1 MEQRSSSLEN
11 HRAMSSGHSE
21 RRSSLPE
28 ILRKFEDKSGPARV
42 LVAEDDFLIAMQTE
56 DALSAAGLQVVGTAV
71 SAEEAIAMGMQ
82 ERPVLVVMDI
92 RLAGRHDGIDAA
104 RELFQQLNIRCIFA
118 TANDDFHNRERARP
132 YAPLG
137 WLAMPYTMTSLL
149 AAVADALILL
159 AEDRL
164 T

>member
-1 MEQRSSSLEN
+1 M
-11 HRAMSSGHSE
+11 
-21 RRSSLPE
+21 LPE
-28 ILRKFEDKSGPARV
+28 VLSRFEDKTGPARV

-71 SAEEAIAMGMQ
+71 SAEEAIAMATQ

-92 RLAGRHDGIDAA
+92 RLAGRNDGIDAA
-104 RELFQQLNIRCIFA
+104 RELFQQLKIRCIFA
-118 TANDDFHNRERARP
+118 TANDDVHNRERARP

-137 WLAMPYTMTSLL
+137 WLAKPYTMTSLL

-159 AEDRL
+159 AEDQRA
-164 T
+164 

>member
-1 MEQRSSSLEN
+1 MEQRSSSSDN
-11 HRAMSSGHSE
+11 HSE
-21 RRSSLPE
+21 RRSLLPE
-28 ILRKFEDKSGPARV
+28 VLSRFEDKTGPARV

-71 SAEEAIAMGMQ
+71 SAEEAIAMATQ

-92 RLAGRHDGIDAA
+92 RLAGRNDGIDAA
-104 RELFQQLNIRCIFA
+104 RELFQQLKIRCIFA
-118 TANDDFHNRERARP
+118 TANDDVHNRERARP

-137 WLAMPYTMTSLL
+137 WLAKPYTMTSLL

-159 AEDRL
+159 AEDQRA
-164 T
+164 

>member
-1 MEQRSSSLEN
+1 MEQRSSSSDN
-11 HRAMSSGHSE
+11 HSE
-21 RRSSLPE
+21 RRSLLPE
-28 ILRKFEDKSGPARV
+28 VLSRFEDKTGPARV

-71 SAEEAIAMGMQ
+71 SAAEAIAMATQ

-92 RLAGRHDGIDAA
+92 RLAGRNDGIDAA
-104 RELFQQLNIRCIFA
+104 RELFQQLKIRCIFA
-118 TANDDFHNRERARP
+118 TANDDVHNRERARP

-137 WLAMPYTMTSLL
+137 WLAKPYTMTSLL

-159 AEDRL
+159 AEDQRA
-164 T
+164 